1 MKNWKTTLQSFR
13 ECFSISAC
21 FVFCSSNTLY
31 VMSYTYFSYW
41 NTFQCKFDLMREW
54 LQKIFVYSVLHYF
67 FVDYRFVSTSFYFM
81 KLSSCVVW
89 FANISN
95 SPNQIYAKSL
105 HALKTFPNVSFV
117 WLHRKIIWHLDKVN
131 KQVNTESQQLISRSV
146 LVFVVCEFLR
156 PPLFTL

>member
-1 MKNWKTTLQSFR
+1 MQSFK
-13 ECFSISAC
+13 ECFSISA

-41 NTFQCKFDLMREW
+41 NTFQYKFDLMREW
-54 LQKIFVYSVLHYF
+54 LQKIFVYSILHYF
-67 FVDYRFVSTSFYFM
+67 FVYFRFVSTSFYFM

-89 FANISN
+89 FTNISN

-105 HALKTFPNVSFV
+105 HALKTFPNFSFV

-146 LVFVVCEFLR
+146 LVFEVCEFLR